1 MGPPPDEYTKPYW
14 VFGLPIWR
22 SAHLPVFP
30 FAQVS
35 PLRLCEDLALRG
47 VGCRRYYRTTHIF
60 RAEGLPQLMLERR
73 NHDPN
78 ALESMGKKKKKK
90 KKKGKK
96 NKGR

>member
-22 SAHLPVFP
+22 SAHLPAFLP
-30 FAQVS
+30 HKS
-35 PLRLCEDLALRG
+35 LRFGSVRTLG

-96 NKGR
+96 NK